1 MYIYT
6 IFNRLISF
14 KINSNMICPY
24 FRWVYWLGACLGEL
38 LLRYVLLFTSIQSSR
53 AL

>member
-1 MYIYT
+1 MCIYT
-6 IFNRLISF
+6 IFNRPISF

-24 FRWVYWLGACLGEL
+24 FRWIYWLGAYLGEL
-38 LLRYVLLFTSIQSSR
+38 LLRYVLLFISVQSSR